1 MITDV
6 VGYHKHILRTKFTGQ
21 NYSAGEIKAPT
32 AEDLEIFRNQLRRKV
47 KGSVDIDTTNPP

>member
-6 VGYHKHILRTKFTGQ
+6 VGYHKHILHTKFTGQ

-32 AEDLEIFRNQLRRKV
+32 VEDLEIFRNQLRRKV
-47 KGSVDIDTTNPP
+47 EGSVDNRYN